1 MKEVFEIHNPAYNFR
16 TGATYFKRE
25 NVKKNHYGIQS
36 VRYFGPKLWDT
47 VPNNIKNCS
56 SLNKFKISIK
66 SWKPNE
72 CPYRLC
78 KKYIAQA
85 GFIWFTSSFCN
96 ISEEKKIIY
105 ILYFLRFFIYRF
117 FNGKVSRGFPG
128 YSFFFWQGRGQGG
141 VEEGAPSLQIF
152 LTICPRV
159 CGDSAFPED
168 FLAGNCVKF
177 LYFCSGCHYLLYLL
191 VCLLSVYFLLLLL
204 LLSLLS

>member
-141 VEEGAPSLQIF
+141 VGGGGRGCTVSADFFDNLSQSLRRQCISWGLPCWELCEIF
-152 LTICPRV
+152 V
-159 CGDSAFPED
+159 
-168 FLAGNCVKF
+168 FLQWLSLSFVFVSMF
-177 LYFCSGCHYLLYLL
+177 LI
-191 VCLLSVYFLLLLL
+191 CLLFYCYYHY
-204 LLSLLS
+204 

>member
-1 MKEVFEIHNPAYNFR
+1 MKEVFEIQNPAYNFR
-16 TGATYFKRE
+16 AGATYFKRE

-36 VRYFGPKLWDT
+36 VGYFGAKLWDT

-56 SLNKFKISIK
+56 WLNKVKNSIK

-141 VEEGAPSLQIF
+141 GVGGGRGCTVSADFFGNSSQSLRRKCISWRLPCWELCEIF
-152 LTICPRV
+152 V
-159 CGDSAFPED
+159 
-168 FLAGNCVKF
+168 FLQWLSLSFVFVSMF
-177 LYFCSGCHYLLYLL
+177 LI
-191 VCLLSVYFLLLLL
+191 CLLFYCYYHY
-204 LLSLLS
+204 